1 MFRMDM
7 QVLQRQVRWEATQ
20 TAKDADPVT
29 WWKTWGLSS
38 CPELMTVA
46 MRVLAQPCFASCAEQ
61 VWSSNGHVHTNAR
74 NRMSKERAKKLVKI
88 YFNGRTVEKALKLD
102 WESQAFLWDESE
114 PVADTNE

>member
-46 MRVLAQPCFASCAEQ
+46 MCVLAQPCSASSAER
-61 VWSSNGHVHTNAR
+61 VWLSCTYCHQ
-74 NRMSKERAKKLVKI
+74 EQDVKGAGQEAGGDL
-88 YFNGRTVEKALKLD
+88 FQLLHG
-102 WESQAFLWDESE
+102 
-114 PVADTNE
+114 

>member
-1 MFRMDM
+1 
-7 QVLQRQVRWEATQ
+7 
-20 TAKDADPVT
+20 
-29 WWKTWGLSS
+29 
-38 CPELMTVA
+38 MTVA
-46 MRVLAQPCFASCAEQ
+46 MRVLAQPCSASSDER
-61 VWSSNGHVHTNAR
+61 VWLSYGHVHTDTR